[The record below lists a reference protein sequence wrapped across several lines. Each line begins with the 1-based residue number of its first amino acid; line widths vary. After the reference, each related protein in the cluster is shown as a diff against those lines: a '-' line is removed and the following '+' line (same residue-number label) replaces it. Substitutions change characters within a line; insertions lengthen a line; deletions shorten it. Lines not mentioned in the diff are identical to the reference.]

1 MNKKNE
7 HALIGRVCFWE
18 YVMSEIFE
26 PIQEPVAP
34 SDDECCE
41 SGCGELCVFEIYYE
55 QKRLYEAYLSSQQNQ
70 SPKND

>member
-1 MNKKNE
+1 
-7 HALIGRVCFWE
+7 
-18 YVMSEIFE
+18 MSEIFE